1 MIIIHKTF
9 SKKEI
14 LKFMADCGI
23 IIEEDFNKNELK
35 EYLTNFFENTFNNNM
50 LIKNKYG
57 YTNKRDLLFHLRNKN
72 NEKDL
77 KPDEKKII
85 VSIARK
91 IINLAK
97 NHYMFNFSEY
107 NNFEEVKTDCI
118 TIYQYGYLSSVRK
131 AIKYYNYLDLDH
143 INYMNFFEKSS
154 NKKNNKK
161 DVNFNFKK
169 GYYTIMLD

>member
-14 LKFMADCGI
+14 IKFMSDCGI
-23 IIEEDFNKNELK
+23 IIEEDFNKHELK
-35 EYLTNFFENTFNNNM
+35 EYLTTFFQKSFNKNS

-57 YTNKRDLLFHLRNKN
+57 YTKKRELLTHLRNRN
-72 NEKDL
+72 NEKEL
-77 KPDEKKII
+77 KPEQKKRI
-85 VSIARK
+85 VRIARK
-91 IINLAK
+91 IIHLAK

-143 INYMNFFEKSS
+143 INYINS
-154 NKKNNKK
+154 NNLNNKKK
-161 DVNFNFKK
+161 DVNFKSKNGKFTINF
-169 GYYTIMLD
+169 D

>member
-14 LKFMADCGI
+14 IKFMSDCGI
-23 IIEEDFNKNELK
+23 IIEEDFNKHELK
-35 EYLTNFFENTFNNNM
+35 EYLTNFFKTNFK
-50 LIKNKYG
+50 IKLNKYG
-57 YTNKRDLLFHLRNKN
+57 YTKKRELLVHLRNRN
-72 NEKDL
+72 NEKEL
-77 KPDEKKII
+77 KPEEKKRI
-85 VSIARK
+85 VRIARK
-91 IINLAK
+91 IIHLAK

-161 DVNFNFKK
+161 DVNFNLKK

>member
-77 KPDEKKII
+77 KPDEKKIV

-91 IINLAK
+91 IIHLAK

-143 INYMNFFEKSS
+143 INYINC
-154 NKKNNKK
+154 NNYNNKK
-161 DVNFNFKK
+161 DINFKTKK
-169 GYYTIMLD
+169 GKFTIVFN